1 MVFWSGAL
9 QTVIFGNCKHLRMF
23 AIFLANK
30 KVEDHTGLE
39 DKMSF
44 QSLSG
49 SLQVRAAAQK
59 GNSKK
64 SWSRPLPVVF
74 LFGE

>member
-1 MVFWSGAL
+1 
-9 QTVIFGNCKHLRMF
+9 MF

-44 QSLSG
+44 QPLSG
-49 SLQVRAAAQK
+49 SLQVRVAALK
-59 GNSKK
+59 GNSKT
-64 SWSRPLPVVF
+64 SWSHPLPVVF

>member
-1 MVFWSGAL
+1 MS
-9 QTVIFGNCKHLRMF
+9 
-23 AIFLANK
+23 AIFSANK

-44 QSLSG
+44 QPLRG
-49 SLQVRAAAQK
+49 SLQVRVDAQK
-59 GNSKK
+59 RSSKK
-64 SWSRPLPVVF
+64 SWPHPLPVVF